1 MGTLLLI
8 PYRPLNFL
16 QKSYATLNLS
26 KKRNSFRNFST
37 KLPLVFLLFFATYF
51 SDSGK
56 FSFGVDDTIKA
67 CEMGASQML
76 LIWENLE
83 HNRYVLKNNS
93 TGEEKVVILNKE
105 QEANQD
111 NFRDSVSGAEL
122 ETLEMISLVEWFAHN
137 YKKFGTQIEFVT
149 NKVYGFV
156 FQF

>member
-1 MGTLLLI
+1 
-8 PYRPLNFL
+8 
-16 QKSYATLNLS
+16 
-26 KKRNSFRNFST
+26 
-37 KLPLVFLLFFATYF
+37 
-51 SDSGK
+51 
-56 FSFGVDDTIKA
+56 
-67 CEMGASQML
+67 ML